1 MVISWR
7 CKANAEIRI
16 FSLGFSSRLILLCVG
31 CFHLCPSPNGYILQL
46 FNLIYSLPCRP
57 VKEEPE
63 PSEADAPGRWP
74 STYMNRTPP
83 TPSESATTVKS
94 LIKSFDLGRPGIV
107 SFCLISKTQI
117 QTIASWIQPVSAALA
132 PHWCNQ
138 GSLLR
143 LSTCRHGVQCSLR
156 LHETTEGSWL
166 FSPPKLPF
174 SSCRTPFLFFLSVH

>member
-1 MVISWR
+1 M
-7 CKANAEIRI
+7 
-16 FSLGFSSRLILLCVG
+16 GFSSRLILLCVG

-117 QTIASWIQPVSAALA
+117 QTIASWIQPVSAALFMCCRPFPPTHTA
-132 PHWCNQ
+132 ILHGQ
-138 GSLLR
+138 LQFQTHLGSQVHSAFQVLANKVCL
-143 LSTCRHGVQCSLR
+143 CSGLIAA
-156 LHETTEGSWL
+156 LKICP
-166 FSPPKLPF
+166 PPKY
-174 SSCRTPFLFFLSVH
+174 SKSVNINI